1 MNDIAPETDLGSL
14 GEADVVLLGP
24 AGYLAARL
32 RGGTAIVLASR
43 RLVAV
48 DRDRCC
54 MASRSARFSSTV
66 KSSAGQSD
74 WLHRRNCVRVHHRG
88 VVGLRIVDGDGAQ
101 HELIVPQPLEEDAV
115 GIGQSHE
122 APRMPYS

>member
-1 MNDIAPETDLGSL
+1 
-14 GEADVVLLGP
+14 
-24 AGYLAARL
+24 
-32 RGGTAIVLASR
+32 
-43 RLVAV
+43 
-48 DRDRCC
+48 

-74 WLHRRNCVRVHHRG
+74 WLPQAQLRLRVHHRG

-101 HELIVPQPLEEDAV
+101 HELIVHQPLGENAV

-122 APRMPYS
+122 APRMPFS

>member
-1 MNDIAPETDLGSL
+1 MLH
-14 GEADVVLLGP
+14 GEQVRAVLLDGEVVRRP
-24 AGYLAARL
+24 VGLVPQAQL
-32 RGGTAIVLASR
+32 RP
-43 RLVAV
+43 
-48 DRDRCC
+48 
-54 MASRSARFSSTV
+54 
-66 KSSAGQSD
+66 
-74 WLHRRNCVRVHHRG
+74 RVHHRG